1 MEEPNYL
8 IDTNAVIDYLGRK
21 LSEKSM
27 TFMDSIIDL
36 VPNVSIIT
44 KIEVLG
50 FNTSASQYRILT
62 DFMDDTSIF
71 ELTEEVADICID
83 LRKKYKTKLPD
94 AIIAATALVYE
105 FTLITRNVSDF
116 KNIKNLKIVDP
127 YSI

>member
-1 MEEPNYL
+1 MEQPNYL
-8 IDTNAVIDYLGRK
+8 IDTNTVIDSLGRK

-62 DFMDDTSIF
+62 DFMDDTSIY
-71 ELTEEVADICID
+71 ELNEEVANVCID

>member
-1 MEEPNYL
+1 MTFLNS
-8 IDTNAVIDYLGRK
+8 VID
-21 LSEKSM
+21 S
-27 TFMDSIIDL
+27 

-50 FNTSASQYRILT
+50 FNTSANQYRILT

>member
-8 IDTNAVIDYLGRK
+8 IDTNTVIDYLGRK

-27 TFMDSIIDL
+27 TFMDSVIDL